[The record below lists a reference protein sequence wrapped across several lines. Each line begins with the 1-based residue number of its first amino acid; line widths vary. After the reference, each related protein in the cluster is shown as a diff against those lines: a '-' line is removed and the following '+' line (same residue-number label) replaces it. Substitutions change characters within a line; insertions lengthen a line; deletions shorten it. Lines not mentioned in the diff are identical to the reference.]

1 MKGTEEEIK
10 QKHQDGEGKECEKVE
25 EKVEEKVK
33 EKKKKDKESKE
44 KGEGDN
50 NHEHSKEKGGGK
62 EKKKKNPEDKKDP
75 SKLKLKLEKI
85 DTKMRDLAAKRE
97 EILKSIEE
105 AEKNAVANP
114 NKEDDPDLK
123 QD

>member
-1 MKGTEEEIK
+1 MGGTEEEIK

-44 KGEGDN
+44 KGDN
-50 NHEHSKEKGGGK
+50 NQEHSKEKGGGK

>member
-10 QKHQDGEGKECEKVE
+10 QKHQDGEGKEY
-25 EKVEEKVK
+25 
-33 EKKKKDKESKE
+33 
-44 KGEGDN
+44 
-50 NHEHSKEKGGGK
+50 
-62 EKKKKNPEDKKDP
+62 KKDP